1 MCGITGIW
9 STTHVNTQDAAQ
21 MTQRLSHRGPDAQAV
36 YITPDQAIALGH
48 RRLSVIDLSDSANQ
62 PMHSA
67 NGRYVIVFNGE
78 IYNYVAL
85 RRELMQLGFQFKT
98 SSDTEVLL
106 VAFEKW
112 GSAVLNRLEGM
123 FALAILDQQLNK
135 IFLARDRV
143 GKKPL
148 YYYCSAGMFLF
159 ASEPKAIVGYPG
171 CKLRI
176 NTDALYDF
184 LQVGYIPA
192 PLTPW
197 LEMRKLPAGCWAEV
211 NSPSEIKVHEYW
223 NVIAEVPYQIENSPQ
238 GVATQFHNLLSEA
251 VAKRLRSDVPL
262 GALLSGGTDS
272 SLVCAIANE
281 QLNGKLKT
289 FNIGFDDQKF
299 DERQYADAVAKMLGT
314 EHYSFTLSS
323 ADSLHYVE
331 EYLTHFDEPFADT
344 SAIPT
349 MMVSKKTREQVTV
362 SLTGDGGDEL
372 FLGYGSY
379 RWAERLRSWKYLGK
393 PLSGMLKRLPAP
405 LSKAGEMFDAPIE
418 VRQHLFSVEQGFF
431 SRQELTKII
440 AAPYKKFAYTT
451 QNITGKTEAEQQ
463 ALFDFNYYL
472 KDDLLVKVD
481 RASMRYAL
489 ECRCPLLDHKVVEFV
504 TALPVQFKIQDG
516 VQKYLPKKALEAYLP
531 KDLIYRKKWGFS
543 VPLEKWLRTELKY
556 LIDTYLSDA
565 VLSRHG
571 LVNAAEVKV
580 LVKRFQNGES
590 RLYHRIWVLV
600 VLHYWLH
607 IHAA

>member
-1 MCGITGIW
+1 MCGIAGIW
-9 STTHVNTQDAAQ
+9 SVTHVMQQEAEK
-21 MTQRLSHRGPDAQAV
+21 MTERLAHRGPDAQAV
-36 YITPDQAIALGH
+36 YITPDQTIALGH

-67 NGRYVIVFNGE
+67 SGRYVIVFNGE

-85 RRELMQLGFQFKT
+85 RNELIQLGFQFKT

-106 VAFEKW
+106 VAFEHW
-112 GSAVLNRLEGM
+112 GPNAVNRLEGM
-123 FALAILDQQLNK
+123 FAFAILDQQLNK
-135 IFLARDRV
+135 VFLARDRV

-148 YYYCSAGMFLF
+148 YYYSSAGLFLF
-159 ASEPKAIVGYPG
+159 ASEPKAITNYPG
-171 CKLRI
+171 CNLSI
-176 NTDALYDF
+176 NTNALYDF

-197 LEMRKLPAGCWAEV
+197 LQMHKLPAGCWAEV
-211 NSPSEIKVHEYW
+211 NSPSEIKVYEYW
-223 NVIAEVPYQIENSPQ
+223 NVIAEAPVEIEKSTQ
-238 GVATQFHNLLSEA
+238 GVVDQFHDLLSKA

-299 DERQYADAVAKMLGT
+299 DERKYAEAVAKVLGT

-323 ADSLHYVE
+323 TDSLHFVE

-349 MMVSKKTREQVTV
+349 LMVSKKTREQVTV

-379 RWAERLRSWKYLGK
+379 RWAERLKNWRFVGK
-393 PLSGMLKRLPAP
+393 PISGILKQLPAP
-405 LSKAGEMFDAPIE
+405 LSKAGEMFEGPIE
-418 VRQHLFSVEQGFF
+418 SRQHLFSVEQGFF
-431 SRQELTKII
+431 TQQELTKII
-440 AAPYKKFAYTT
+440 TAPYKPFAYSTPGVV
-451 QNITGKTEAEQQ
+451 GKTEAEQQ

-489 ECRCPLLDHKVVEFV
+489 ECRCPLLDHDLVVFA
-504 TALPVQFKIQDG
+504 TALPVEYKIQAG
-516 VQKYLPKKALEAYLP
+516 VQKYLPKKILEAYLP
-531 KDLIYRKKWGFS
+531 KELIYRQKWGFS

-556 LIDTYLSDA
+556 LIDTYLSE
-565 VLSRHG
+565 VMISRYG
-571 LVNAAEVKV
+571 LVNATEVKV
-580 LVKRFQNGES
+580 LIKRFDNGES